1 MATVRP
7 VSDLEVF
14 DASIKKSK
22 NAVNKALPGI
32 IQSFDPE
39 TVTCVVELAVY
50 ATRLFATSGNYVDR
64 GVEETESYPLIVDA
78 PVIFPRGGDCTLTFP
93 IKAGDECLVIFSD
106 KDFDF
111 WWQSGNVQRTA
122 SRRSHDLSD
131 AFVIPGPQSQTR
143 KISNISTEAVQLR
156 SDDGETSFS
165 LNPTSGSITGVAPG
179 GFDFNGLKISGD
191 GKLTLVDG
199 SVVDGHTHSGV
210 EQGSSKTEPLTP

>member
-14 DASIKKSK
+14 DASIKKAKS
-22 NAVNKALPGI
+22 AVNKALPGI
-32 IQSFDPE
+32 IQSFDPL
-39 TVTCVVELAVY
+39 TLTCVVELAVY
-50 ATRLFATSGNYVDR
+50 ATRLFATSGNYADR
-64 GVEETESYPLIVDA
+64 GIEETESYPLIVDA

-131 AFVIPGPQSQTR
+131 AFVIPGPRSQEK
-143 KISNISTEAVQLR
+143 KISNISMEAVQLR
-156 SDDGETSFS
+156 SDDGRTSFS
-165 LNPTSGSITGVAPG
+165 LNPASGSIAGIAPG
-179 GFDFNGLKISGD
+179 GFDFNGLKISASGQ
-191 GKLTLVDG
+191 LTLVDG
-199 SVVDGHTHSGV
+199 SVVDGHGHGGV
-210 EQGSSKTEPLTP
+210 QQGGSRTEPLTP